1 MPDEISITLTD
12 GKKVIVG
19 EFLTNSSSTLSTY
32 TKTYDFYEA
41 VTTFPVT
48 SYIKVAT
55 KSFTGVDPSID
66 ANKEL
71 YSRYKTFSGA
81 ATSPSSPVF
90 SWFTSLSTSTISAE
104 TDIKDTGANS
114 KGYSNPSSTEILVK
128 YVEVSSTVASSIDN
142 PLFTAPPKTAFRIKS
157 TTHQYYLKF
166 GYLLQY
172 VQENIIPIISSN
184 NKSPLIKIQYSSGD
198 MFCLPISIS
207 LDPKVCLVRTDKF
220 TKVSGKDAKVLSELE
235 PPWMDPANE
244 NKASIMD
251 VYLNFDFITKCI
263 SQKDDK
269 GNIDL
274 FKFLSSICSGINRA
288 LGGVNNLEPIVN
300 EEDNIIKIIDTT
312 PIPGTIV
319 GSNKGIIQLY
329 GYYGGT
335 ESTFARKINLQT
347 VISPEFATM
356 ITAGATKS
364 GYVKGTEATAFSR
377 WNNGLVDRF
386 NEELIPPNLA
396 TTPANDPEV
405 NYEEDFIGWITLC
418 YGLNGALDE
427 DKIGD
432 FEDSIIKKNVSIVT
446 EYYKYLLSK
455 QSTSNPQSG
464 TVGFIPIK
472 LNFTLDGISGIKIYN
487 KLTLDTNFLPKDY
500 GSALDFIVTNVNHSL
515 QGNTWLTDITSTA
528 MPKTSASVIP
538 TRNKTEVKNAPKVE
552 PLAAPSAGGSAP
564 VVGQNLDAVCGLAS
578 PNTVDTVYPRSKN
591 WQSGPQPQIII
602 ATKSPPVVINLSSQ
616 PIAPKKW
623 ITVTYQQY
631 IQALDPLIDFM
642 IPGESKIMKK
652 RVAAASLATAIS
664 EQGSS
669 PGKISANNYN
679 FNGVEASGFKVFSTS
694 DVNGKYNAN
703 EGETGI
709 PKYYYSF
716 TNIKAALSPLL
727 NEILRRNMFAQTD
740 NPNEWAWRYYRDWNG
755 YGGRTLPDY
764 KNGTLTDCQIISFR
778 ESMYNTALNAINQY
792 SKFK

>member
-71 YSRYKTFSGA
+71 YARYKTFSG
-81 ATSPSSPVF
+81 TPTPSPAF
-90 SWFTSLSTSTISAE
+90 AWLASLSTTTLSAE
-104 TDIKDTGANS
+104 TDIKDAGANS

-128 YVEVSSTVASSIDN
+128 YTEVSSTVASSIDN
-142 PLFTAPPKTAFRIKS
+142 PLSTAPPKTAFRIKS

-172 VQENIIPIISSN
+172 VQENIIPVISSN

-235 PPWMDPANE
+235 PPWMDPTNE

-251 VYLNFDFITKCI
+251 IYLNFDFITKCI

-329 GYYGGT
+329 GYYGGV
-335 ESTFARKINLQT
+335 ESTFVRKVNLQT

-377 WNNGLVDRF
+377 WNEGLIDRF

-446 EYYKYLLSK
+446 EYYKYLLAK

-528 MPKTSASVIP
+528 IPKTSASVIP
-538 TRNKTEVKNAPKVE
+538 TRNKTETKSAPKVE
-552 PLAAPSAGGSAP
+552 SILLAPPTNPTANFGGPGLNPLKSLIVSVESNGDYEIYNYGPSGGSGIRTVTPGSRYSSPSAIKLTDKTTSTINKTVQRIQVSQYNNQTCNPGATGEAFA
-564 VVGQNLDAVCGLAS
+564 VG
-578 PNTVDTVYPRSKN
+578 K
-591 WQSGPQPQIII
+591 
-602 ATKSPPVVINLSSQ
+602 
-616 PIAPKKW
+616 
-623 ITVTYQQY
+623 YQ
-631 IQALDPLIDFM
+631 LI
-642 IPGESKIMKK
+642 PCT
-652 RVAAASLATAIS
+652 LATAIS
-664 EQGSS
+664 TLNIGNQLFNAATQEQIGDWLLLTARTNLGKYLKGGNQGTQLDLERAVQDLGQEFASLPVINKSGS
-669 PGKISANNYN
+669 
-679 FNGVEASGFKVFSTS
+679 KVGDVITGAGNTTAYGGQGPNRSTS
-694 DVNGKYNAN
+694 HYTVKDAVQA
-703 EGETGI
+703 I
-709 PKYYYSF
+709 
-716 TNIKAALSPLL
+716 IKSR
-727 NEILRRNMFAQTD
+727 I
-740 NPNEWAWRYYRDWNG
+740 
-755 YGGRTLPDY
+755 
-764 KNGTLTDCQIISFR
+764 
-778 ESMYNTALNAINQY
+778 QY
-792 SKFK
+792 SNSQPGFIPTYYTP

>member
-104 TDIKDTGANS
+104 TDIKDAGANS

-142 PLFTAPPKTAFRIKS
+142 PLSTAPPKTAFRIKS

-335 ESTFARKINLQT
+335 ESTFTRKINLQT

-377 WNNGLVDRF
+377 WNEGLIDRF

-446 EYYKYLLSK
+446 EYYKYLLAK

-464 TVGFIPIK
+464 TIGFIPIK

-552 PLAAPSAGGSAP
+552 PVVVSSAGGSSP
-564 VVGQNLDAVCGLAS
+564 VVGQNLDTVCGLAS
-578 PNTVDTVYPRSKN
+578 PNNVDTIYPKSVK
-591 WQSGPQPQIII
+591 WGGPQPVVAP
-602 ATKSPPVVINLSSQ
+602 ATSLPTVSVNLSSK
-616 PIAPKKW
+616 PEVARV
-623 ITVTYQQY
+623 TTLATYQEF
-631 IQALDPLIDFM
+631 IQAADALVNTM
-642 IPGESKIMKK
+642 IPGASKQIKK
-652 RVAAASLATAIS
+652 RVVTSALSVGIR
-664 EQGSS
+664 EQGSG
-669 PGKISANNYN
+669 GKIKGFNNN
-679 FNGVEASGFKVFSTS
+679 LTGVEASGFKVFTAS
-694 DVNGKYNAN
+694 DVNGKVKAT
-703 EGETGI
+703 EGGTGI
-709 PKYYYSF
+709 VKFYYSF
-716 TNIKAALSPLL
+716 SSLKVGLIPLVSKII
-727 NEILRRNMFAQTD
+727 ERNMFAQAD
-740 NPNEWAWRYYRDWNG
+740 DPNQWAWRYYRDWNG
-755 YGGRTLPDY
+755 YGARTLPAY
-764 KNGTLTDCQIISFR
+764 KNGTLTDCQIITGN
-778 ESMYNTALNAINQY
+778 ETVYNQALAAVNSY
-792 SKFK
+792 SIFK

>member
-81 ATSPSSPVF
+81 STPPSSPAF

-104 TDIKDTGANS
+104 TDIKDAGANS

-142 PLFTAPPKTAFRIKS
+142 PLSTAPPKTAFRIKS

-356 ITAGATKS
+356 ITAGATNS

-386 NEELIPPNLA
+386 NNELIPPNLA

-446 EYYKYLLSK
+446 EYYKYLLAK

-538 TRNKTEVKNAPKVE
+538 TRNKTETKSAPKVE
-552 PLAAPSAGGSAP
+552 SILLAPPTNPTANFGGPGLNPLKSLIVSVESNGDYEIYNYGQSGGSGIRTVTPGSRYSSPSAIKLTDKTTSTINKTVQRIQVSQYNNQTCNPGATGEAFA
-564 VVGQNLDAVCGLAS
+564 VG
-578 PNTVDTVYPRSKN
+578 K
-591 WQSGPQPQIII
+591 
-602 ATKSPPVVINLSSQ
+602 
-616 PIAPKKW
+616 
-623 ITVTYQQY
+623 YQ
-631 IQALDPLIDFM
+631 LI
-642 IPGESKIMKK
+642 PCT
-652 RVAAASLATAIS
+652 LATAIS
-664 EQGSS
+664 TLNIGNQLFNAATQEQIGDWLLLTARTNLGKYLKGGNQGTQLDLERAVQDLGQEFASLPVINKSGS
-669 PGKISANNYN
+669 
-679 FNGVEASGFKVFSTS
+679 KVGDVITGAGNTTAYGGQGPNRSTS
-694 DVNGKYNAN
+694 HYTVKDAVQA
-703 EGETGI
+703 I
-709 PKYYYSF
+709 
-716 TNIKAALSPLL
+716 IKSR
-727 NEILRRNMFAQTD
+727 I
-740 NPNEWAWRYYRDWNG
+740 
-755 YGGRTLPDY
+755 
-764 KNGTLTDCQIISFR
+764 
-778 ESMYNTALNAINQY
+778 QY
-792 SKFK
+792 SNSQPAFIPTYYTP

>member
-41 VTTFPVT
+41 TTSGT
-48 SYIKVAT
+48 SISYDKKST

-71 YSRYKTFSGA
+71 YAQYKTYTVAS
-81 ATSPSSPVF
+81 TPSP
-90 SWFTSLSTSTISAE
+90 E
-104 TDIKDTGANS
+104 TDIKDAGSNS
-114 KGYSNPSSTEILVK
+114 KGYSDPSSTEILVK
-128 YVEVSSTVASSIDN
+128 YIEVSSTVASSIDN
-142 PLFTAPPKTAFRIKS
+142 PLSTAPPKTAFRIKS

-172 VQENIIPIISSN
+172 VQENIIPVISSN

-235 PPWMDPANE
+235 PPWMDPTNE

-288 LGGVNNLEPIVN
+288 LGGLNNLEPIVN

-329 GYYGGT
+329 GYYGGI
-335 ESTFARKINLQT
+335 ESTFVRKVNLQT

-386 NEELIPPNLA
+386 NDELIPPNLA

-500 GSALDFIVTNVNHSL
+500 GSTLDFIVTNVNHSL

-528 MPKTSASVIP
+528 IPKTSASVIP
-538 TRNKTEVKNAPKVE
+538 TRNKTETKSAPKVE
-552 PLAAPSAGGSAP
+552 PVIVSSTGGSAP
-564 VVGQNLDAVCGLAS
+564 STGQNPDTVCGLAS
-578 PNTVDTVYPRSKN
+578 PNNVDTIYPKSVK
-591 WQSGPQPQIII
+591 WSGTQPVI
-602 ATKSPPVVINLSSQ
+602 APATSLPTVSVNLSSK
-616 PIAPKKW
+616 PEVARV
-623 ITVTYQQY
+623 TTLATYQEF
-631 IQALDPLIDFM
+631 IQAADALVNTM
-642 IPGESKIMKK
+642 IPGASRQIKK
-652 RVAAASLATAIS
+652 RVVTSALSVGIR
-664 EQGSS
+664 EQGSG
-669 PGKISANNYN
+669 GKIKGFNNN
-679 FNGVEASGFKVFSTS
+679 LTGVEASGFKVFTAS
-694 DVNGKYNAN
+694 DVNGKVKAT
-703 EGETGI
+703 EGGTGI
-709 PKYYYSF
+709 VKFYYSF
-716 TNIKAALSPLL
+716 SSLKVGLIPLVSKII
-727 NEILRRNMFAQTD
+727 ERNMFAQAD
-740 NPNEWAWRYYRDWNG
+740 DPNQWAWRYYRDWNG
-755 YGGRTLPDY
+755 YGARTLPAY
-764 KNGTLTDCQIISFR
+764 KNGTLTDCDIITGNETVYNQALAAVNLYSSF
-778 ESMYNTALNAINQY
+778 
-792 SKFK
+792 K